1 MRAFYDLTGH
11 VKLWLH
17 PSGTWLLDV
26 HGHPLAFVHGD
37 SVYDFKGHHVGW
49 WDGATIQNHEGR
61 LLVMDREAPHLGAT
75 SPPYHPRPI
84 PPTVEASTPPRPT
97 LGLRPSRPARARW
110 EWGDVRAFL
119 LGLAAVQP
127 LYL

>member
-1 MRAFYDLTGH
+1 MRAFYDRTGH

-17 PSGTWLLDV
+17 PSGTCFLGVD
-26 HGHPLAFVHGD
+26 GHPLAFVHGD
-37 SVYDFKGHHVGW
+37 GVYDFKGRHVAW
-49 WDGATIQNHEGR
+49 WDGKEIRDHEGR
-61 LLVMDREAPHLGAT
+61 LLVVDREAVELGAI

-84 PPTVEASTPPRPT
+84 PPTIDASVPTRPT
-97 LGLRPSRPARARW
+97 LGLRPSRRARARW
-110 EWGDVRAFL
+110 EWADVSALL